1 MLLTEIL
8 PRAVLSYPGKL
19 AATCGETRL
28 TYAEVGARVAALTA
42 ALHSFGINPGDRV
55 GLLHKNCHRVL
66 ETYFAAVH
74 AGAVLVPLNYR
85 LMAKDLAF
93 IIDDTQTRLI
103 LADTEFADLT
113 GAAAEQSQTR
123 CHIIWSRDENGGGEL
138 IGWRL

>member
-19 AATCGETRL
+19 AVACGGTRL
-28 TYAEVGARVAALTA
+28 TYAEIGARVGALTA
-42 ALHSFGINPGDRV
+42 ALQSFGIQPGDRV

-85 LMAKDLAF
+85 LTAKDLAF
-93 IIDDTQTRLI
+93 IVDDTRSGHI
-103 LADTEFADLT
+103 IADTEFAD
-113 GAAAEQSQTR
+113 
-123 CHIIWSRDENGGGEL
+123 
-138 IGWRL
+138 